1 VTTRLTAWAV
11 IVVMTSL
18 FATSSRA
25 AEDAPLLKDLAA
37 VIALHGQ
44 SCGQVVSAV
53 RQSESDYLAS
63 CEDGKRYRVFTN
75 AQGRVVVDKQ

>member
-1 VTTRLTAWAV
+1 MSTRLTACVV
-11 IVVMTSL
+11 IVAMTLL
-18 FATSSRA
+18 FTASSRA
-25 AEDAPLLKDLAA
+25 AETTPLHKDLTA

-63 CEDGKRYRVFTN
+63 CADGKRYRVFTN
-75 AQGRVVVDKQ
+75 AQGRVVVEKR